1 MWTVWTAVSIA
12 LLGLFKCLDLPA
24 IFGDFW
30 WLTLGWRRD
39 PCCRIVKFPQ
49 GPFHL
54 QASNAKSSTA
64 VQLFGGFC
72 TIRFSSILQI
82 CHQPCLSG
90 LIGHQKFQHVVSV
103 RDLQG
108 VRSTPDVKALRSES
122 KSIQKELH
130 PHFTPQ
136 SRKEALRSLAGQAGN
151 MSIQELEVSKGGMPK
166 ESAADSPRGVEGWQV
181 TLDQHGYYSIHV
193 DTLVDDFGVN
203 G

>member
-24 IFGDFW
+24 IFGDLW
-30 WLTLGWRRD
+30 WLTLGRRRD

-54 QASNAKSSTA
+54 QASNANSSTA

-82 CHQPCLSG
+82 CHQSCLSR
-90 LIGHQKFQHVVSV
+90 LIGHQCGIRHFSMSSACGICKVSEAH
-103 RDLQG
+103 RM
-108 VRSTPDVKALRSES
+108 S
-122 KSIQKELH
+122 KLCAVHQKVYKKN
-130 PHFTPQ
+130 FTHISP
-136 SRKEALRSLAGQAGN
+136 RNPGKEALRSLAGQAGN

-166 ESAADSPRGVEGWQV
+166 ESAVGGLA
-181 TLDQHGYYSIHV
+181 
-193 DTLVDDFGVN
+193 
-203 G
+203 